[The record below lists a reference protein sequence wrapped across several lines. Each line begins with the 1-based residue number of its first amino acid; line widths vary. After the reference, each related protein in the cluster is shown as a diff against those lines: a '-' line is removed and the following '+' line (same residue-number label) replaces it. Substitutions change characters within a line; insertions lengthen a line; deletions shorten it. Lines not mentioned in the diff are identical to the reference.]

1 MSGSRRT
8 RGLALVVLAVAV
20 AVLSGCV
27 SIPTSSS
34 PKPIGTLPSRGPS
47 AAVPTPRAGM
57 TPEALVRDFL
67 KATANPGSN
76 HQAARQYL
84 TEAAASAWDDRGD
97 ALIVDQISVLTDAR
111 SDDSYAVRVIAD
123 NTGTLSSDGHLTPAT
138 GRVESSLRLTSVDG
152 QWRIDGALPRGVM
165 IDRTQFTS
173 SYRTHNVYFPSP
185 SGERLVADPRWV
197 YATGGTVADQVIDL
211 VVGGPSAEVAPAVDP
226 VLPGSDSVRASVD
239 TTNAGGRII
248 TFAGLGNVDARGRA
262 LFAAQVIWTLSGA
275 DVPGPYVIQADGAP
289 LDERYADGW
298 TTADV
303 ASLDPAGPSRSS
315 TGLLVIR
322 SGSLDRVSD
331 TALAPVAGTLG
342 SSGAVLSAAVS
353 DNGQRVAA
361 VTRTAT
367 GEQLVLGDLGGQVTS
382 VATGQVITRPSFGAD
397 NDTVWAVVDGR
408 VERFRRDATG
418 AITSAGTVSSNG
430 VAAVAPGDITELQ
443 VSRDGARVAAIV
455 GGVPVLGVVAVAS
468 DGSLSLTGLRVAAFN
483 IGSQAAS
490 LDWVSG
496 DTVVIA
502 RRTTDSP
509 IVQVTVDGTP
519 AVGLL
524 SGNLTPPVTAVVGDR
539 TTLYAADARGI
550 LRLGSTNGDPDQY
563 WNEVGPTVGTG
574 AIPVLAQ

>member
-1 MSGSRRT
+1 MSESRRP
-8 RGLALVVLAVAV
+8 RGLALVILAVAV

-34 PKPIGTLPSRGPS
+34 PKPIGTLPSRGQS
-47 AAVPTPRAGM
+47 ATVPTPRSGM

-84 TEAAASAWDDRGD
+84 TESAAAAWDDRGD

-111 SDDSYAVRVIAD
+111 ADDSYSVRVIAD

-185 SGERLVADPRWV
+185 SGQRLVADPRWV

-211 VVGGPSAEVAPAVDP
+211 VVGGPSAELAPAVDP
-226 VLPGSDSVRASVD
+226 VLPGSDSVRASVA
-239 TTNAGGRII
+239 TNNAGGRTI
-248 TFAGLGNVDARGRA
+248 TFAGLGDVDARGRA

-322 SGSLDRVSD
+322 SGSLDRVTD
-331 TALAPVAGTLG
+331 TALAPVSGTLG
-342 SSGAVLSAAVS
+342 TSGAVLSAAVS

-361 VTRTAT
+361 VTRAAT

-382 VATGQVITRPSFGAD
+382 VASGQVITRPSFAAD

>member
-1 MSGSRRT
+1 MSESRRS
-8 RGLALVVLAVAV
+8 RGLALVILAVAT

-47 AAVPTPRAGM
+47 AAVPMPRSGM

-84 TEAAASAWDDRGD
+84 TESAASAWDDRGD

-197 YATGGTVADQVIDL
+197 YATGGSVADQVIDL
-211 VVGGPSAEVAPAVDP
+211 VVGGPSAELAPAVDP
-226 VLPGSDSVRASVD
+226 VLPGSDSVRASVE
-239 TTNAGGRII
+239 TNSAGGRTV

-289 LDERYADGW
+289 LDDRYADGW

-303 ASLDPAGPSRSS
+303 SSLDPAGPSRSS
-315 TGLLVIR
+315 TGLLVVR
-322 SGSLDRVSD
+322 SGSLDRVTD
-331 TALAPVAGTLG
+331 TALAPVSGTLG
-342 SSGAVLSAAVS
+342 TSGAVLSAAVS

-367 GEQLVLGDLGGQVTS
+367 GEELVLGDLGGPVTS
-382 VATGQVITRPSFGAD
+382 VASGQVITRPSFGAG

-418 AITSAGTVSSNG
+418 TITNAGSVSSNAI
-430 VAAVAPGDITELQ
+430 AAVAPGAISELQ

>member
-1 MSGSRRT
+1 MSESRRP
-8 RGLALVVLAVAV
+8 RGLALVILAVAV

-34 PKPIGTLPSRGPS
+34 PKPIGTLPSRGQS
-47 AAVPTPRAGM
+47 AAVPTPRSGM

-84 TEAAASAWDDRGD
+84 TESAAAAWDDRGD

-111 SDDSYAVRVIAD
+111 ADDSYSVRVIAD

-185 SGERLVADPRWV
+185 SGQRLVADPRWV

-211 VVGGPSAEVAPAVDP
+211 VVGGPSAELAPAVDP
-226 VLPGSDSVRASVD
+226 VLPGSDSVRASVA
-239 TTNAGGRII
+239 TNNAGGRTI
-248 TFAGLGNVDARGRA
+248 TFAGLGDVDARGRA

-289 LDERYADGW
+289 LDERYANGW

-322 SGSLDRVSD
+322 SGSLDRVTD
-331 TALAPVAGTLG
+331 TALAPVSGTLG
-342 SSGAVLSAAVS
+342 TSGAVLSAAVS

-361 VTRTAT
+361 VTRAAT

-382 VATGQVITRPSFGAD
+382 VASGQVITRPSFAAD

-430 VAAVAPGDITELQ
+430 VAR
-443 VSRDGARVAAIV
+443 SR
-455 GGVPVLGVVAVAS
+455 
-468 DGSLSLTGLRVAAFN
+468 
-483 IGSQAAS
+483 
-490 LDWVSG
+490 
-496 DTVVIA
+496 
-502 RRTTDSP
+502 
-509 IVQVTVDGTP
+509 
-519 AVGLL
+519 
-524 SGNLTPPVTAVVGDR
+524 PVTSPSCRCPATG
-539 TTLYAADARGI
+539 RGS
-550 LRLGSTNGDPDQY
+550 RRSSGACRYSGSSP
-563 WNEVGPTVGTG
+563 WRPTGRCR
-574 AIPVLAQ
+574 